1 MELVQGKVGT
11 QPSHSRVIDL
21 YCLNQEVILEMTL
34 AQCPHS
40 TYGKLRLREKRITC
54 LQLMDVSMFVLPSS
68 CVSIN

>member
-11 QPSHSRVIDL
+11 QPSHSRVIGL

-34 AQCPHS
+34 VQCPHS
-40 TYGKLRLREKRITC
+40 TYGKLRLREKGITC
-54 LQLMDVSMFVLPSS
+54 LQLMDVSMFVLTSS

>member
-34 AQCPHS
+34 VQCPHS
-40 TYGKLRLREKRITC
+40 IYGKLRLRELAYCLKITY
-54 LQLMDVSMFVLPSS
+54 LESNEVVVQV
-68 CVSIN
+68 